1 MKSLGRILV
10 FTKKLTPYYIA
21 IVVAS
26 LFVTAA
32 GIAVPFII
40 GQATDTAV
48 AAVSGSLD
56 SGDAVTKVLW
66 LAGAF
71 LAVDVLSTVISSI
84 GGYYGDVMS
93 QKMRS
98 ILSVRY
104 YEKLLTLPQK
114 YFDNELTGTITSRLN
129 RSITEVTN
137 FAKFF
142 ANNFFTTLLT
152 VVAVLSISAM
162 YSPLLTLLLAI
173 VFPVYMWLT
182 ALTSRRWQRIEGK
195 KNEQIDLAGGRFT
208 EVIGQIRVVKSF
220 VQELRE
226 LKHFTSRY
234 DRTIDHTADQSYHW
248 HWMDFARRAFM
259 SLVFFGIYAIIFVS
273 TVNGSF
279 SVGDM
284 VLLIQLVA
292 LARQPIGSMSYIVDT
307 AQHAIAGS
315 KDYFDVMALEP
326 PRRPALADEVEQ
338 ARADGSL
345 PAALVEMSAFIHDD
359 EERTDEPSGSVLSSR
374 KSAVGLPLDD
384 EERTDEPS
392 GSVLSSRKSAVGLPL
407 DDERTDEPSG
417 SVLSSRKSAVGL
429 PLDDEERTD
438 EPSGPASTGSQD
450 LGEVEKPASMAVSTG
465 APAALPVDYS
475 TSSQREGFAVSFEDV
490 TFGYDDDPDVLSDVS
505 FDISRGERV
514 AFVGESGGG
523 KTTMTSLLL
532 GLYAPRSG
540 RIRVF
545 DKDIAQMPIS
555 QLRDSIGVVFQDPAL
570 FSGTIRENIS
580 YARPDATE
588 EQIIDAAKNANADQF
603 IRGFHD
609 GYDTLIGERGLKL
622 SGGQKQRISV
632 ARAILKDAE
641 ILVLDEATSAL
652 DTRSERLVQAGLETL
667 MENRTSLII
676 AHRLSTIANVDRIIT
691 LKDGRVDEV
700 GTPAELAETDG
711 IYATL
716 LALQNAGTKKA
727 RSRLKKYDIAH

>member
-1 MKSLGRILV
+1 MKSLGKILA

-40 GQATDTAV
+40 GRATDAAV
-48 AAVSGSLD
+48 AAASGSVEVAD
-56 SGDAVTKVLW
+56 SIVKVLW

-71 LAVDVLSTVISSI
+71 FAVDVLSTIISSI
-84 GGYYGDVMS
+84 GGYYGDLMS

-142 ANNFFTTLLT
+142 ANNFFTTILT
-152 VVAVLSISAM
+152 VIAVLTVSAM
-162 YSPLLTLLLAI
+162 FSLWLTLLLAI

-182 ALTSRRWQRIEGK
+182 ALTSRRWQRIEGL
-195 KNEQIDLAGGRFT
+195 KNEQIDLAGGRFN
-208 EVIGQIRVVKSF
+208 EVVGQIRVVKSF

-226 LKHFTSRY
+226 LKHFARRF
-234 DRTIDHTADQSYHW
+234 DKTIDHTADQSYHW

-259 SLVFFGIYAIIFVS
+259 SLIFFGIYAIIFVS
-273 TVNGSF
+273 TVRGTF

-315 KDYFDVMALEP
+315 KDYFEVMALEP
-326 PRRPALADEVEQ
+326 ARRPALADEVSA
-338 ARADGSL
+338 AREVGTL
-345 PAALVEMSAFIHDD
+345 PEALAEISGLIDVED
-359 EERTDEPSGSVLSSR
+359 
-374 KSAVGLPLDD
+374 
-384 EERTDEPS
+384 
-392 GSVLSSRKSAVGLPL
+392 
-407 DDERTDEPSG
+407 
-417 SVLSSRKSAVGL
+417 
-429 PLDDEERTD
+429 
-438 EPSGPASTGSQD
+438 GPASAPGSEPTAPRTA
-450 LGEVEKPASMAVSTG
+450 GNIAV
-465 APAALPVDYS
+465 A
-475 TSSQREGFAVSFEDV
+475 FENV
-490 TFGYDDDPDVLSDVS
+490 TFGYDDDPDVLTDVS
-505 FDISRGERV
+505 FEIERGERV

-540 RIRVF
+540 TIRVF
-545 DKDIAQMPIS
+545 DEDTADMPIS
-555 QLRDSIGVVFQDPAL
+555 RLRDSIGVVFQDPSL

-580 YARPDATE
+580 YARPDATDE
-588 EQIIDAAKNANADQF
+588 EIVDAATKANADTF
-603 IRGFHD
+603 IRGFRD

-632 ARAILKDAE
+632 ARVILKDANV
-641 ILVLDEATSAL
+641 LVLDEATSAL
-652 DTRSERLVQAGLETL
+652 DTRSERLVQAGLESL

-700 GTPAELAETDG
+700 GSPAELAETGG

-716 LALQNAGTKKA
+716 LLLQNEGTKKA
-727 RSRLKKYDIAH
+727 KSRLKRYDIAH

>member
-10 FTKKLTPYYIA
+10 FTKKLTPYYII

-40 GQATDTAV
+40 GRATDAAV
-48 AAVSGSLD
+48 AAVAGTVSITQ
-56 SGDAVTKVLW
+56 ATTTVLW

-71 LAVDVLSTVISSI
+71 FAVDVLSTMISSV
-84 GGYYGDVMS
+84 GGYFGDIMS
-93 QKMRS
+93 QKMRA

-104 YEKLLTLPQK
+104 YEKLLTLPQQ

-129 RSITEVTN
+129 RSITEVTG
-137 FAKFF
+137 FAKYF
-142 ANNFFTTLLT
+142 ANNFFTTILT
-152 VVAVLSISAM
+152 VVAVLAISAAF
-162 YSPLLTLLLAI
+162 SPWLTLLLAI

-182 ALTSRRWQRIEGK
+182 ALTSRRWQRLEGK
-195 KNEQIDLAGGRFT
+195 KNEQIDLAGGRFN
-208 EVIGQIRVVKSF
+208 EVVGQIRVVKSF

-226 LKHFTSRY
+226 LKIFTWRFN
-234 DRTIDHTADQSYHW
+234 RTIADTADQSYHW

-259 SLVFFGIYAIIFVS
+259 SAMFFAIYAIIFVN
-273 TVNGSF
+273 TVRGSF

-326 PRRPALADEVEQ
+326 ARRPALLDEVTE
-338 ARADGSL
+338 ARAEGTL
-345 PAALVEMSAFIHDD
+345 PDELVEMSGLMSDD
-359 EERTDEPSGSVLSSR
+359 DVASPGSPASVSSGPSS
-374 KSAVGLPLDD
+374 PLDD
-384 EERTDEPS
+384 T
-392 GSVLSSRKSAVGLPL
+392 LSPIVDSSLSCNNASRSDV
-407 DDERTDEPSG
+407 
-417 SVLSSRKSAVGL
+417 
-429 PLDDEERTD
+429 
-438 EPSGPASTGSQD
+438 
-450 LGEVEKPASMAVSTG
+450 
-465 APAALPVDYS
+465 
-475 TSSQREGFAVSFEDV
+475 AVSFKKV
-490 TFGYDDDPDVLSDVS
+490 TFGYDNDPDVLSDVN
-505 FDISRGERV
+505 FEIKRGERV

-532 GLYAPRSG
+532 GLYTPRSG
-540 RIRVF
+540 TIRVF
-545 DKDIAQMPIS
+545 GEDTAEMSIS
-555 QLRDSIGVVFQDPAL
+555 QLRDSIGVVFQEASL

-580 YARPDATE
+580 YARPDATDE
-588 EQIIDAAKNANADQF
+588 EIVTAAKKANADKF
-603 IRGFHD
+603 IHGFHD

-700 GTPAELAETDG
+700 GTPAELAQTDG

-716 LALQNAGTKKA
+716 LALQNEGTKKA
-727 RSRLKKYDIAH
+727 KSRLKKYDISH

>member
-1 MKSLGRILV
+1 MKSLGKILA

-40 GQATDTAV
+40 GRATDTAV
-48 AAVSGSLD
+48 AAVSGSVEVAD
-56 SGDAVTKVLW
+56 SIVKVLW

-71 LAVDVLSTVISSI
+71 FAVDVLSTIISSI
-84 GGYYGDVMS
+84 GGYYGDLMS

-142 ANNFFTTLLT
+142 ANNFFTTILT
-152 VVAVLSISAM
+152 VIAVLTVSAM
-162 YSPLLTLLLAI
+162 FSLWLTLLLAI

-182 ALTSRRWQRIEGK
+182 ALTSRRWQRIEGL
-195 KNEQIDLAGGRFT
+195 KNEQIDLAGGRFN
-208 EVIGQIRVVKSF
+208 EVVGQIRVVKSF

-226 LKHFTSRY
+226 LKHFARRF
-234 DRTIDHTADQSYHW
+234 DKTIDHTADQSYHW

-259 SLVFFGIYAIIFVS
+259 SLIFFGIYAIIFVS
-273 TVNGSF
+273 TVRGTF

-315 KDYFDVMALEP
+315 KDYFEVMALEP
-326 PRRPALADEVEQ
+326 ARRPALADEVSA
-338 ARADGSL
+338 AREVGTL
-345 PAALVEMSAFIHDD
+345 PEALAEISGLIDVED
-359 EERTDEPSGSVLSSR
+359 
-374 KSAVGLPLDD
+374 
-384 EERTDEPS
+384 
-392 GSVLSSRKSAVGLPL
+392 
-407 DDERTDEPSG
+407 
-417 SVLSSRKSAVGL
+417 
-429 PLDDEERTD
+429 
-438 EPSGPASTGSQD
+438 GPASAPGSEPTAPRTA
-450 LGEVEKPASMAVSTG
+450 GNIAV
-465 APAALPVDYS
+465 A
-475 TSSQREGFAVSFEDV
+475 FENV
-490 TFGYDDDPDVLSDVS
+490 TFGYDDDPDVLTDVS
-505 FDISRGERV
+505 FEIERGERV

-540 RIRVF
+540 TIRVF
-545 DKDIAQMPIS
+545 DEDTADMPIS
-555 QLRDSIGVVFQDPAL
+555 RLRDSIGVVFQDPSL

-580 YARPDATE
+580 YARPDATDE
-588 EQIIDAAKNANADQF
+588 EIVDAATKANADTF
-603 IRGFHD
+603 IRGFRD

-632 ARAILKDAE
+632 ARVILKDANV
-641 ILVLDEATSAL
+641 LVLDEATSAL
-652 DTRSERLVQAGLETL
+652 DTRSERLVQAGLESL

-700 GTPAELAETDG
+700 GSPAELAETGG

-716 LALQNAGTKKA
+716 LLLQNEGTKKA
-727 RSRLKKYDIAH
+727 KSRLKRYDIAH

>member
-1 MKSLGRILV
+1 MKSLGKILA

-40 GQATDTAV
+40 GRATDAAV
-48 AAVSGSLD
+48 AAVSGSVEVAD
-56 SGDAVTKVLW
+56 SIVKVLW

-71 LAVDVLSTVISSI
+71 FAVDVLSTIISSI
-84 GGYYGDVMS
+84 GGYYGDLMS

-142 ANNFFTTLLT
+142 ANNFFTTILT
-152 VVAVLSISAM
+152 VIAVLTVSAM
-162 YSPLLTLLLAI
+162 FSLWLTLLLAI

-182 ALTSRRWQRIEGK
+182 ALTSRRWQRIEGL
-195 KNEQIDLAGGRFT
+195 KNEQIDLAGGRFN
-208 EVIGQIRVVKSF
+208 EVVGQIRVVKSF

-226 LKHFTSRY
+226 LKHFARRF
-234 DRTIDHTADQSYHW
+234 DKTIDHTADQSYHW

-259 SLVFFGIYAIIFVS
+259 SLIFFGIYAIIFVS
-273 TVNGSF
+273 TVRGTF

-315 KDYFDVMALEP
+315 KDYFEVMALEP
-326 PRRPALADEVEQ
+326 ARRPALADEVSA
-338 ARADGSL
+338 AREVGTL
-345 PAALVEMSAFIHDD
+345 PEALAEISGLIDVED
-359 EERTDEPSGSVLSSR
+359 
-374 KSAVGLPLDD
+374 
-384 EERTDEPS
+384 
-392 GSVLSSRKSAVGLPL
+392 
-407 DDERTDEPSG
+407 
-417 SVLSSRKSAVGL
+417 
-429 PLDDEERTD
+429 
-438 EPSGPASTGSQD
+438 GPASAPGSEPTAPRTA
-450 LGEVEKPASMAVSTG
+450 GNIAV
-465 APAALPVDYS
+465 A
-475 TSSQREGFAVSFEDV
+475 FENV
-490 TFGYDDDPDVLSDVS
+490 TFGYDDDPDVLTDVS
-505 FDISRGERV
+505 FEIERGERV

-540 RIRVF
+540 TIRVF
-545 DKDIAQMPIS
+545 DEDTADMPIS
-555 QLRDSIGVVFQDPAL
+555 RLRDSIGVVFQDPSL

-580 YARPDATE
+580 YARPDATDE
-588 EQIIDAAKNANADQF
+588 EIVDAATKANADTF
-603 IRGFHD
+603 IRGFRD

-632 ARAILKDAE
+632 ARVILKDANV
-641 ILVLDEATSAL
+641 LVLDEATSAL
-652 DTRSERLVQAGLETL
+652 DTRSERLVQAGLESL

-700 GTPAELAETDG
+700 GSPAELAETGG

-716 LALQNAGTKKA
+716 LLLQNEGTKKA
-727 RSRLKKYDIAH
+727 KSRLKRYDIAH

>member
-1 MKSLGRILV
+1 MKSLGKILA

-40 GQATDTAV
+40 GRATDAAV
-48 AAVSGSLD
+48 AAASGSVEVAD
-56 SGDAVTKVLW
+56 SIVKVLW

-71 LAVDVLSTVISSI
+71 FAVDVLSTIISSI
-84 GGYYGDVMS
+84 GGYYGDLMS

-142 ANNFFTTLLT
+142 ANNFFTTILT
-152 VVAVLSISAM
+152 VIAVLTVSAM
-162 YSPLLTLLLAI
+162 FSLWLTLLLAI

-182 ALTSRRWQRIEGK
+182 ALTSRRWQRIEGL
-195 KNEQIDLAGGRFT
+195 KNEQIDLAGGRFN
-208 EVIGQIRVVKSF
+208 EVVGQIRVVKSF

-226 LKHFTSRY
+226 LKHFARRF
-234 DRTIDHTADQSYHW
+234 DKTIDHTADQSYHW

-259 SLVFFGIYAIIFVS
+259 SLIFFGIYAIIFVS
-273 TVNGSF
+273 TVRGTF

-315 KDYFDVMALEP
+315 KDYFEVMALEP
-326 PRRPALADEVEQ
+326 ARRPALADEVSA
-338 ARADGSL
+338 AREVGTL
-345 PAALVEMSAFIHDD
+345 PEALAEISGLIDVED
-359 EERTDEPSGSVLSSR
+359 
-374 KSAVGLPLDD
+374 
-384 EERTDEPS
+384 
-392 GSVLSSRKSAVGLPL
+392 
-407 DDERTDEPSG
+407 
-417 SVLSSRKSAVGL
+417 
-429 PLDDEERTD
+429 
-438 EPSGPASTGSQD
+438 GPASAPGSEPTAPRTA
-450 LGEVEKPASMAVSTG
+450 GNIAV
-465 APAALPVDYS
+465 A
-475 TSSQREGFAVSFEDV
+475 FENV
-490 TFGYDDDPDVLSDVS
+490 TFGYDDDPDVLTDVS
-505 FDISRGERV
+505 FEIERGERV

-540 RIRVF
+540 TIRVF
-545 DKDIAQMPIS
+545 DEDTADMPIS
-555 QLRDSIGVVFQDPAL
+555 RLRDSIGVVFQDPSL

-580 YARPDATE
+580 YARPDATDE
-588 EQIIDAAKNANADQF
+588 EIVDAATKANADTF
-603 IRGFHD
+603 IRGFRD

-632 ARAILKDAE
+632 ARVILKDANV
-641 ILVLDEATSAL
+641 LVLDEATSAL
-652 DTRSERLVQAGLETL
+652 DTRSERLVQAGLESL

-700 GTPAELAETDG
+700 GSPAELAETGG

-716 LALQNAGTKKA
+716 LSLQNEGTKKA
-727 RSRLKKYDIAH
+727 RSRLKRYDIAH

>member
-10 FTKKLTPYYIA
+10 FTKKLTPYYII

-40 GQATDTAV
+40 GRATDAAV
-48 AAVSGSLD
+48 AAVAGTVSITQ
-56 SGDAVTKVLW
+56 ATTTVLW

-71 LAVDVLSTVISSI
+71 FAVDVLSTMISSV
-84 GGYYGDVMS
+84 GGYFGDIMS
-93 QKMRS
+93 QKMRA

-104 YEKLLTLPQK
+104 YEKLLTLPQQ

-129 RSITEVTN
+129 HSITEVTG
-137 FAKFF
+137 FAKYF
-142 ANNFFTTLLT
+142 ANNFFTTILT
-152 VVAVLSISAM
+152 VVAVLAISAAF
-162 YSPLLTLLLAI
+162 SPWLTLLLAI

-182 ALTSRRWQRIEGK
+182 ALTSRRWQRLEGK
-195 KNEQIDLAGGRFT
+195 KNEQIDLAGGRFN
-208 EVIGQIRVVKSF
+208 EVVGQIRVVKSF

-226 LKHFTSRY
+226 LKIFTWRFN
-234 DRTIDHTADQSYHW
+234 RTIADTADQSYHW

-259 SLVFFGIYAIIFVS
+259 SAMFFAIYAIIFVN
-273 TVNGSF
+273 TVRGSF

-326 PRRPALADEVEQ
+326 ARRPALLDEVTE
-338 ARADGSL
+338 ARAEGTL
-345 PAALVEMSAFIHDD
+345 PDELVEMSGLMSDD
-359 EERTDEPSGSVLSSR
+359 DVASPGSPASVSSGPSS
-374 KSAVGLPLDD
+374 PLDD
-384 EERTDEPS
+384 T
-392 GSVLSSRKSAVGLPL
+392 LSPIVDSSLSCNNASRSDV
-407 DDERTDEPSG
+407 
-417 SVLSSRKSAVGL
+417 
-429 PLDDEERTD
+429 
-438 EPSGPASTGSQD
+438 
-450 LGEVEKPASMAVSTG
+450 
-465 APAALPVDYS
+465 
-475 TSSQREGFAVSFEDV
+475 AVSFKKV
-490 TFGYDDDPDVLSDVS
+490 TFGYDNDPDVLSDVN
-505 FDISRGERV
+505 FEIKRGERV

-532 GLYAPRSG
+532 GLYTPRSG
-540 RIRVF
+540 TIRVF
-545 DKDIAQMPIS
+545 GEDTAEMSIS
-555 QLRDSIGVVFQDPAL
+555 QLRDSIGVVFQEASL

-580 YARPDATE
+580 YARPDATDE
-588 EQIIDAAKNANADQF
+588 EIVTAAKKANADKF
-603 IRGFHD
+603 IHGFHD

-700 GTPAELAETDG
+700 GTPAELAQTDG

-716 LALQNAGTKKA
+716 LALQNEGTKKA
-727 RSRLKKYDIAH
+727 KSRLKKYDISH

>member
-32 GIAVPFII
+32 GITVPFII
-40 GQATDTAV
+40 GHATDTAV
-48 AAVSGSLD
+48 NAVAGSVEV
-56 SGDAVTKVLW
+56 SDAIVKVLW

-71 LAVDVLSTVISSI
+71 FAVDVLSTIISSI
-84 GGYYGDVMS
+84 GGYYGDIMS

-142 ANNFFTTLLT
+142 ANNFFTTILT
-152 VVAVLSISAM
+152 VVAVLGISAM
-162 YSPLLTLLLAI
+162 FSPWLTLLLMI

-182 ALTSRRWQRIEGK
+182 ALTSRRWQGIEGK
-195 KNEQIDLAGGRFT
+195 KNEQIDLAGGRFN

-315 KDYFDVMALEP
+315 KDYFEVMALEP
-326 PRRPALADEVEQ
+326 ARRPALADEVAE
-338 ARADGSL
+338 AREAGTL
-345 PAALVEMSAFIHDD
+345 PEALVEMSGSIAP
-359 EERTDEPSGSVLSSR
+359 EPSPSVPEPNQFALEDAERS
-374 KSAVGLPLDD
+374 VG
-384 EERTDEPS
+384 
-392 GSVLSSRKSAVGLPL
+392 
-407 DDERTDEPSG
+407 
-417 SVLSSRKSAVGL
+417 
-429 PLDDEERTD
+429 
-438 EPSGPASTGSQD
+438 
-450 LGEVEKPASMAVSTG
+450 
-465 APAALPVDYS
+465 PVDFAARS
-475 TSSQREGFAVSFEDV
+475 ERADVAVSFEDV
-490 TFGYDDDPDVLSDVS
+490 TFGYDEDPDVLTDVS
-505 FDISRGERV
+505 FDIKRGERV

-532 GLYAPRSG
+532 GLYTPRSG
-540 RIRVF
+540 NIRVF
-545 DKDIAQMPIS
+545 DRDITQMPIS

-716 LALQNAGTKKA
+716 LALQNEGTKKA

>member
-1 MKSLGRILV
+1 MRSLGRILV

-40 GQATDTAV
+40 GRATDTAV
-48 AAVSGSLD
+48 AAVAGSL
-56 SGDAVTKVLW
+56 SIPQATTTVLW
-66 LAGAF
+66 LAAAF
-71 LAVDVLSTVISSI
+71 FAVDVLSTTISSV
-84 GGYYGDVMS
+84 GGYFGDIMS
-93 QKMRS
+93 QKMRA

-104 YEKLLTLPQK
+104 YEKLLTLPQQ

-129 RSITEVTN
+129 RSITEVTG

-142 ANNFFTTLLT
+142 ANNFFTTILT
-152 VVAVLSISAM
+152 VVAVLTISAAF
-162 YSPLLTLLLAI
+162 SPWLTLLLAI

-182 ALTSRRWQRIEGK
+182 ALTSRRWQRLEGK
-195 KNEQIDLAGGRFT
+195 KNEQIDLAGGRFN

-226 LKHFTSRY
+226 LKIFTRRFSQ
-234 DRTIDHTADQSYHW
+234 TITDTADQSYHW

-259 SLVFFGIYAIIFVS
+259 SAMFFAIYAIIFVN
-273 TVNGSF
+273 TVRGMF

-326 PRRPALADEVEQ
+326 ARRPALADEVTA
-338 ARADGSL
+338 ARSEDTL
-345 PAALVEMSAFIHDD
+345 PDDLVEMSGFINGDYGDDGEATSPSLSTRDSSISNPSPDD
-359 EERTDEPSGSVLSSR
+359 ESSAPS
-374 KSAVGLPLDD
+374 DI
-384 EERTDEPS
+384 
-392 GSVLSSRKSAVGLPL
+392 
-407 DDERTDEPSG
+407 
-417 SVLSSRKSAVGL
+417 
-429 PLDDEERTD
+429 
-438 EPSGPASTGSQD
+438 
-450 LGEVEKPASMAVSTG
+450 
-465 APAALPVDYS
+465 
-475 TSSQREGFAVSFEDV
+475 AVSFEKV
-490 TFGYDDDPDVLSDVS
+490 TFGYDNDPDVLSEVS
-505 FDISRGERV
+505 FEIKRGERV

-532 GLYAPRSG
+532 GLYTPRSG
-540 RIRVF
+540 TIRVF
-545 DKDIAQMPIS
+545 GEDTAEMSIS
-555 QLRDSIGVVFQDPAL
+555 QLRDSIGVVFQEASL

-580 YARPDATE
+580 YARPDATDE
-588 EQIIDAAKNANADQF
+588 EIIAAAKKANADKF
-603 IRGFHD
+603 VRGFHD

-667 MENRTSLII
+667 MEDRTSLII

-700 GTPAELAETDG
+700 GTPAELAQTDG

-716 LALQNAGTKKA
+716 LALQNEGTKKA
-727 RSRLKKYDIAH
+727 KSRLKKYDIAH

>member
-10 FTKKLTPYYIA
+10 FTKKLTPYYII

-40 GQATDTAV
+40 GRATDAAV
-48 AAVSGSLD
+48 AAVAGTVSITQ
-56 SGDAVTKVLW
+56 ATTTVLW

-71 LAVDVLSTVISSI
+71 FAVDVLSTMISSV
-84 GGYYGDVMS
+84 GGYFGDIMS
-93 QKMRS
+93 QKMRA

-104 YEKLLTLPQK
+104 YEKLLTLPQQ

-129 RSITEVTN
+129 RSITEVTG
-137 FAKFF
+137 FAKYF
-142 ANNFFTTLLT
+142 ANNFFTTILT
-152 VVAVLSISAM
+152 VVAVLAISAAF
-162 YSPLLTLLLAI
+162 SPWLTLLLAI

-182 ALTSRRWQRIEGK
+182 ALTSRRWQRLEGK
-195 KNEQIDLAGGRFT
+195 KNEQIDLAGGRFN
-208 EVIGQIRVVKSF
+208 EVVGQIRVVKSF

-226 LKHFTSRY
+226 LKIFTWRFN
-234 DRTIDHTADQSYHW
+234 RTIADTADQSYHW

-259 SLVFFGIYAIIFVS
+259 SAMFFAIYAIIFVN
-273 TVNGSF
+273 TVRGSF

-326 PRRPALADEVEQ
+326 ARRPALLDEVTE
-338 ARADGSL
+338 ARAEGTL
-345 PAALVEMSAFIHDD
+345 PDELVEMSGLMSDD
-359 EERTDEPSGSVLSSR
+359 DVASPGSPASVSSGPSS
-374 KSAVGLPLDD
+374 PLDD
-384 EERTDEPS
+384 T
-392 GSVLSSRKSAVGLPL
+392 LSPIVDSSLSCNNASRSDV
-407 DDERTDEPSG
+407 
-417 SVLSSRKSAVGL
+417 
-429 PLDDEERTD
+429 
-438 EPSGPASTGSQD
+438 
-450 LGEVEKPASMAVSTG
+450 
-465 APAALPVDYS
+465 
-475 TSSQREGFAVSFEDV
+475 AVSFKKA
-490 TFGYDDDPDVLSDVS
+490 TFGYDNDPDVLSDVN
-505 FDISRGERV
+505 FEIKRGERV

-532 GLYAPRSG
+532 GLYTPRSG
-540 RIRVF
+540 TIRVF
-545 DKDIAQMPIS
+545 DEDTAEMSIS
-555 QLRDSIGVVFQDPAL
+555 QLRDSIGVVFQEASL

-580 YARPDATE
+580 YARPDATDE
-588 EQIIDAAKNANADQF
+588 EIVTAAKKANADKF
-603 IRGFHD
+603 IHGFHD

-700 GTPAELAETDG
+700 GTPAELAQTDG

-716 LALQNAGTKKA
+716 LALQNEGTKKA
-727 RSRLKKYDIAH
+727 KSRLKKYDISH

>member
-1 MKSLGRILV
+1 MRSLGRILV
-10 FTKKLTPYYIA
+10 FTKKLTPYYIV

-40 GQATDTAV
+40 GHATDTAV
-48 AAVSGSLD
+48 AAVAGTLSIPQ
-56 SGDAVTKVLW
+56 AITTVLW

-71 LAVDVLSTVISSI
+71 FAVDVLSTVISSV
-84 GGYYGDVMS
+84 GGYFGDIMC
-93 QKMRS
+93 QNMRA

-104 YEKLLTLPQK
+104 YEKLLTLPQQ

-129 RSITEVTN
+129 RSITEVTG
-137 FAKFF
+137 FAKYF
-142 ANNFFTTLLT
+142 ANNFFTTILT
-152 VVAVLSISAM
+152 VIAVLVISAAF
-162 YSPLLTLLLAI
+162 SPWLTLLLAI

-182 ALTSRRWQRIEGK
+182 TLTSRRWQRLEGK
-195 KNEQIDLAGGRFT
+195 KNEQIDLAGGRFN

-226 LKHFTSRY
+226 LKIFTRRFSQ
-234 DRTIDHTADQSYHW
+234 TITDTADQSYHW

-259 SLVFFGIYAIIFVS
+259 SAMFFAIYAIIFVN
-273 TVNGSF
+273 TVRGMF

-284 VLLIQLVA
+284 VLLFQLVA

-326 PRRPALADEVEQ
+326 ARRPALLDEVTT
-338 ARADGSL
+338 ARANGTL
-345 PAALVEMSAFIHDD
+345 PDDLVEMSGFINGDYGDDGEATSPSLSTRDSSISNPSPDD
-359 EERTDEPSGSVLSSR
+359 ESSDVADPSLSSSDDR
-374 KSAVGLPLDD
+374 VVARRDETVSVSRRISESSA
-384 EERTDEPS
+384 PS
-392 GSVLSSRKSAVGLPL
+392 
-407 DDERTDEPSG
+407 DI
-417 SVLSSRKSAVGL
+417 
-429 PLDDEERTD
+429 
-438 EPSGPASTGSQD
+438 
-450 LGEVEKPASMAVSTG
+450 
-465 APAALPVDYS
+465 
-475 TSSQREGFAVSFEDV
+475 AVSFEKV
-490 TFGYDDDPDVLSDVS
+490 TFGYDNDPDVLSEVS
-505 FDISRGERV
+505 FEIKRGERV

-532 GLYAPRSG
+532 GLYTPRSG
-540 RIRVF
+540 TIRVF
-545 DKDIAQMPIS
+545 GEDTAEMSIS
-555 QLRDSIGVVFQDPAL
+555 QLRDSIGVVFQEASL

-580 YARPDATE
+580 YARPDATDE
-588 EQIIDAAKNANADQF
+588 EIIAAAKKANADKF
-603 IRGFHD
+603 VRGFHD

-667 MENRTSLII
+667 MEDRTSLII

-700 GTPAELAETDG
+700 GTPAELAQTDG

-716 LALQNAGTKKA
+716 LALQNEGTKKA
-727 RSRLKKYDIAH
+727 KSRLKKYDIAH

>member
-10 FTKKLTPYYIA
+10 FTKKLTPYYII

-40 GQATDTAV
+40 GRATDAAV
-48 AAVSGSLD
+48 AAVAGTVSITQ
-56 SGDAVTKVLW
+56 ATTTVLW

-71 LAVDVLSTVISSI
+71 FAVDVLSTMISSV
-84 GGYYGDVMS
+84 GGYFGDIMS
-93 QKMRS
+93 QKMRA

-104 YEKLLTLPQK
+104 YEKLLTLPQQ

-129 RSITEVTN
+129 RSITEVTG
-137 FAKFF
+137 FAKYF
-142 ANNFFTTLLT
+142 ANNFFTTILT
-152 VVAVLSISAM
+152 VVAVLAISAAF
-162 YSPLLTLLLAI
+162 SPWLTLLLAI

-182 ALTSRRWQRIEGK
+182 ALTSRRWQRLEGK
-195 KNEQIDLAGGRFT
+195 KNEQIDLAGGRFN
-208 EVIGQIRVVKSF
+208 EVVGQIRVVKSF

-226 LKHFTSRY
+226 LKIFTWRFN
-234 DRTIDHTADQSYHW
+234 RTIADTADQSYHW

-259 SLVFFGIYAIIFVS
+259 SAMFFAIYAIIFVN
-273 TVNGSF
+273 TVRGSF

-326 PRRPALADEVEQ
+326 ARRPALLDEVTE
-338 ARADGSL
+338 ARAEGTL
-345 PAALVEMSAFIHDD
+345 PDELVEMSGLMSDD
-359 EERTDEPSGSVLSSR
+359 DVASPGSPASVSSGPSS
-374 KSAVGLPLDD
+374 PLDD
-384 EERTDEPS
+384 T
-392 GSVLSSRKSAVGLPL
+392 LSPIVDSSLSCNNASRSDV
-407 DDERTDEPSG
+407 
-417 SVLSSRKSAVGL
+417 
-429 PLDDEERTD
+429 
-438 EPSGPASTGSQD
+438 
-450 LGEVEKPASMAVSTG
+450 
-465 APAALPVDYS
+465 
-475 TSSQREGFAVSFEDV
+475 AVSFKKV
-490 TFGYDDDPDVLSDVS
+490 TFGYDNDPDVLSDVN
-505 FDISRGERV
+505 FEIKRGERV

-532 GLYAPRSG
+532 GLYTPRSG
-540 RIRVF
+540 TIRVF
-545 DKDIAQMPIS
+545 DEDTAEMSIS
-555 QLRDSIGVVFQDPAL
+555 QLRDSIGVVFQEASL

-580 YARPDATE
+580 YARPDATDE
-588 EQIIDAAKNANADQF
+588 EIVTAAKKANADKF
-603 IRGFHD
+603 IHGFHD

-700 GTPAELAETDG
+700 GTPAELAQTDG

-716 LALQNAGTKKA
+716 LALQNEGTKKA
-727 RSRLKKYDIAH
+727 KSRLKKYDISH

>member
-1 MKSLGRILV
+1 MKSLGKILA

-40 GQATDTAV
+40 GRATDTAV
-48 AAVSGSLD
+48 AAVSGSVEVAD
-56 SGDAVTKVLW
+56 SIVKVLW

-71 LAVDVLSTVISSI
+71 FAVDVLSTIISSI
-84 GGYYGDVMS
+84 GGYYGDLMS

-142 ANNFFTTLLT
+142 ANNFFTTILT
-152 VVAVLSISAM
+152 VIAVLTVSAM
-162 YSPLLTLLLAI
+162 FSLWLTLLLAI

-182 ALTSRRWQRIEGK
+182 ALTSRRWQRIEGL
-195 KNEQIDLAGGRFT
+195 KNEQIDLAGGRFN
-208 EVIGQIRVVKSF
+208 EVVGQIRVVKSF

-226 LKHFTSRY
+226 LKHFARRF
-234 DRTIDHTADQSYHW
+234 DKTIDHTADQSYHW

-259 SLVFFGIYAIIFVS
+259 SLIFFGIYAIIFVS
-273 TVNGSF
+273 TVRGTF

-315 KDYFDVMALEP
+315 KDYFEVMALEP
-326 PRRPALADEVEQ
+326 ARRPALADEVSA
-338 ARADGSL
+338 AREVGTL
-345 PAALVEMSAFIHDD
+345 PEALAEISGLIDVED
-359 EERTDEPSGSVLSSR
+359 
-374 KSAVGLPLDD
+374 
-384 EERTDEPS
+384 
-392 GSVLSSRKSAVGLPL
+392 
-407 DDERTDEPSG
+407 
-417 SVLSSRKSAVGL
+417 
-429 PLDDEERTD
+429 
-438 EPSGPASTGSQD
+438 GPASAPGSEPTAPRTA
-450 LGEVEKPASMAVSTG
+450 GNIAV
-465 APAALPVDYS
+465 A
-475 TSSQREGFAVSFEDV
+475 FENV
-490 TFGYDDDPDVLSDVS
+490 TFGYDDDPDVLTDVS
-505 FDISRGERV
+505 FEIERGERV

-540 RIRVF
+540 TIRVF
-545 DKDIAQMPIS
+545 DEDTADMPIS
-555 QLRDSIGVVFQDPAL
+555 RLRDSIGVVFQDPSL

-580 YARPDATE
+580 YARPDATDE
-588 EQIIDAAKNANADQF
+588 EIVDAATKANADTF
-603 IRGFHD
+603 IRGFRD

-632 ARAILKDAE
+632 ARVILKDANV
-641 ILVLDEATSAL
+641 LVLDEATSAL
-652 DTRSERLVQAGLETL
+652 DTRSERLVQAGLESL

-700 GTPAELAETDG
+700 GSPAELAETGG

-716 LALQNAGTKKA
+716 LALQNEGTKKA
-727 RSRLKKYDIAH
+727 KSRLKRYDIAH

>member
-1 MKSLGRILV
+1 MRSLGRILV

-40 GQATDTAV
+40 GRATDTAV
-48 AAVSGSLD
+48 AAVAGSL
-56 SGDAVTKVLW
+56 SIPQATTTVLW
-66 LAGAF
+66 LAAAF
-71 LAVDVLSTVISSI
+71 FAVDVLSTTISSV
-84 GGYYGDVMS
+84 GGYFGDIMS
-93 QKMRS
+93 QKMRA

-104 YEKLLTLPQK
+104 YEKLLTLPQQ

-129 RSITEVTN
+129 RSITEVTG
-137 FAKFF
+137 FAKYF
-142 ANNFFTTLLT
+142 ANNFFTTILT
-152 VVAVLSISAM
+152 VVAVLAISAAF
-162 YSPLLTLLLAI
+162 SPWLTLLLAI

-182 ALTSRRWQRIEGK
+182 ALTSRRWQRLEGK
-195 KNEQIDLAGGRFT
+195 KNEQIDLAGGRFN
-208 EVIGQIRVVKSF
+208 EVVGQIRVVKSF

-226 LKHFTSRY
+226 LKIFTWRFN
-234 DRTIDHTADQSYHW
+234 RTIADTADQSYHW

-259 SLVFFGIYAIIFVS
+259 SAMFFAIYAIIFVN
-273 TVNGSF
+273 TVRGSF

-326 PRRPALADEVEQ
+326 ARRPALLDEVTE
-338 ARADGSL
+338 ARAEGTL
-345 PAALVEMSAFIHDD
+345 PDELVEMSGLMSDD
-359 EERTDEPSGSVLSSR
+359 DVASPGSPASVSSGPSS
-374 KSAVGLPLDD
+374 PLDD
-384 EERTDEPS
+384 T
-392 GSVLSSRKSAVGLPL
+392 LSPIVDSSLSCNNASRSDV
-407 DDERTDEPSG
+407 
-417 SVLSSRKSAVGL
+417 
-429 PLDDEERTD
+429 
-438 EPSGPASTGSQD
+438 
-450 LGEVEKPASMAVSTG
+450 
-465 APAALPVDYS
+465 
-475 TSSQREGFAVSFEDV
+475 AVSFKKV
-490 TFGYDDDPDVLSDVS
+490 TFGYDNDPDVLSDVN
-505 FDISRGERV
+505 FEIKRGERV

-532 GLYAPRSG
+532 GLYTPRSG
-540 RIRVF
+540 TIRVF
-545 DKDIAQMPIS
+545 DEDTAEMSIS
-555 QLRDSIGVVFQDPAL
+555 QLRDSIGVVFQEASL

-580 YARPDATE
+580 YARPDATDE
-588 EQIIDAAKNANADQF
+588 EIVTAAKKANADKF
-603 IRGFHD
+603 IHGFHD

-700 GTPAELAETDG
+700 GTPAELAQTDG

-716 LALQNAGTKKA
+716 LALQNEGTKKA
-727 RSRLKKYDIAH
+727 KSRLKKYDISH

>member
-1 MKSLGRILV
+1 MRSLGRILV

-40 GQATDTAV
+40 GRATDTAV
-48 AAVSGSLD
+48 AAVAGSL
-56 SGDAVTKVLW
+56 SIPQATTTVLW
-66 LAGAF
+66 LAAAF
-71 LAVDVLSTVISSI
+71 FAVDVLSTTISSV
-84 GGYYGDVMS
+84 GGYFGDIMS
-93 QKMRS
+93 QKMRA

-104 YEKLLTLPQK
+104 YEKLLTLPQQ

-129 RSITEVTN
+129 RSITEVTG

-142 ANNFFTTLLT
+142 ANNFFTTILT
-152 VVAVLSISAM
+152 VVAVLTISAAF
-162 YSPLLTLLLAI
+162 SPWLTLLLAI

-182 ALTSRRWQRIEGK
+182 ALTSRRWQRLEGK
-195 KNEQIDLAGGRFT
+195 KNEQIDLAGGRFN

-226 LKHFTSRY
+226 LKIFTRRFSQ
-234 DRTIDHTADQSYHW
+234 TITDTADQSYHW

-259 SLVFFGIYAIIFVS
+259 SAMFFAIYAIIFVN
-273 TVNGSF
+273 TVRGMF

-326 PRRPALADEVEQ
+326 ARRPALADEVTA
-338 ARADGSL
+338 ARSEGTL
-345 PAALVEMSAFIHDD
+345 PDDLVEMSGFINGDYGDD
-359 EERTDEPSGSVLSSR
+359 GEATSPSLYTRDSSISNPSPDDDS
-374 KSAVGLPLDD
+374 SA
-384 EERTDEPS
+384 PS
-392 GSVLSSRKSAVGLPL
+392 
-407 DDERTDEPSG
+407 DI
-417 SVLSSRKSAVGL
+417 
-429 PLDDEERTD
+429 
-438 EPSGPASTGSQD
+438 
-450 LGEVEKPASMAVSTG
+450 
-465 APAALPVDYS
+465 
-475 TSSQREGFAVSFEDV
+475 AVSFEKV
-490 TFGYDDDPDVLSDVS
+490 TFGYDNDPDVLSEVS
-505 FDISRGERV
+505 FEIKRGERV

-532 GLYAPRSG
+532 GLYTPRSG
-540 RIRVF
+540 TIRVF
-545 DKDIAQMPIS
+545 GEDTAEMSIS
-555 QLRDSIGVVFQDPAL
+555 QLRDSIGVVFQEASL

-580 YARPDATE
+580 YARPDATDE
-588 EQIIDAAKNANADQF
+588 EIIAAAKKANADKF
-603 IRGFHD
+603 VRGFHD

-667 MENRTSLII
+667 MEDRTSLII

-700 GTPAELAETDG
+700 GTPAELAQTDG

-716 LALQNAGTKKA
+716 LALQNEGTKKA
-727 RSRLKKYDIAH
+727 KSRLKKYDIAH

>member
-1 MKSLGRILV
+1 MRSLGRILV

-40 GQATDTAV
+40 GRATDTAV
-48 AAVSGSLD
+48 AAVAGSL
-56 SGDAVTKVLW
+56 SIPQATTTVLW
-66 LAGAF
+66 LAAAF
-71 LAVDVLSTVISSI
+71 FAVDVLSTTISSV
-84 GGYYGDVMS
+84 GGYFGDIMS
-93 QKMRS
+93 QKMRA

-104 YEKLLTLPQK
+104 YEKLLTLPQQ

-129 RSITEVTN
+129 RSITEVTG

-142 ANNFFTTLLT
+142 ANNFFTTILT
-152 VVAVLSISAM
+152 VVAVLTISAAF
-162 YSPLLTLLLAI
+162 SPWLTLLLAI

-182 ALTSRRWQRIEGK
+182 ALTSRRWQRLEGK
-195 KNEQIDLAGGRFT
+195 KNEQIDLAGGRFN

-226 LKHFTSRY
+226 LKIFTRRFSQ
-234 DRTIDHTADQSYHW
+234 TITDTADQSYHW
-248 HWMDFARRAFM
+248 HWMDLARRAFM
-259 SLVFFGIYAIIFVS
+259 SAMFFAIYAIIFVN
-273 TVNGSF
+273 TVRGMF

-326 PRRPALADEVEQ
+326 ARRPALADEVTA
-338 ARADGSL
+338 ARSEDTL
-345 PAALVEMSAFIHDD
+345 PDDLVEMSGFINGDYGDDGEATSPSLSTRDSSISNPSPDD
-359 EERTDEPSGSVLSSR
+359 ESSAPS
-374 KSAVGLPLDD
+374 DI
-384 EERTDEPS
+384 
-392 GSVLSSRKSAVGLPL
+392 
-407 DDERTDEPSG
+407 
-417 SVLSSRKSAVGL
+417 
-429 PLDDEERTD
+429 
-438 EPSGPASTGSQD
+438 
-450 LGEVEKPASMAVSTG
+450 
-465 APAALPVDYS
+465 
-475 TSSQREGFAVSFEDV
+475 AVSFEKV
-490 TFGYDDDPDVLSDVS
+490 TFGYDNDPDVLSEVS
-505 FDISRGERV
+505 FEIKRGERV

-532 GLYAPRSG
+532 GLYTPRSG
-540 RIRVF
+540 TIRVF
-545 DKDIAQMPIS
+545 GEDTAEMSIS
-555 QLRDSIGVVFQDPAL
+555 QLRDSIGVVFQEASL

-580 YARPDATE
+580 YARPDATDE
-588 EQIIDAAKNANADQF
+588 EIIAAAKKANADKF
-603 IRGFHD
+603 VRGFHD

-667 MENRTSLII
+667 MEDRTSLII

-700 GTPAELAETDG
+700 GTPAELAQTDG

-716 LALQNAGTKKA
+716 LALQNEGTKKA
-727 RSRLKKYDIAH
+727 KSRLKKYDIAH

>member
-10 FTKKLTPYYIA
+10 FTKKLTPYYII

-40 GQATDTAV
+40 GRATDAAV
-48 AAVSGSLD
+48 AAVAGTVSITQ
-56 SGDAVTKVLW
+56 ATTTVLW

-71 LAVDVLSTVISSI
+71 FAVDVLSTMISSV
-84 GGYYGDVMS
+84 GGYFGDIMS
-93 QKMRS
+93 QKMRA

-104 YEKLLTLPQK
+104 YEKLLTLPQQ

-129 RSITEVTN
+129 RSITEVTG
-137 FAKFF
+137 FAKYF
-142 ANNFFTTLLT
+142 ANNFFTTILT
-152 VVAVLSISAM
+152 VVAVLAISAAF
-162 YSPLLTLLLAI
+162 SPWLTLLLAI

-182 ALTSRRWQRIEGK
+182 ALTSRRWQRLEGK
-195 KNEQIDLAGGRFT
+195 KNEQIDLAGGRFN
-208 EVIGQIRVVKSF
+208 EVVGQIRVVKSF

-226 LKHFTSRY
+226 LKIFTWRFN
-234 DRTIDHTADQSYHW
+234 RTIADTADQSYHW

-259 SLVFFGIYAIIFVS
+259 SAMFFAIYAIIFVN
-273 TVNGSF
+273 TVRGSF

-326 PRRPALADEVEQ
+326 ARRPARLDEVTE
-338 ARADGSL
+338 ARAEGTL
-345 PAALVEMSAFIHDD
+345 PDELVEMSGLMSDD
-359 EERTDEPSGSVLSSR
+359 DVASPGSPASVSSGPSS
-374 KSAVGLPLDD
+374 PLDD
-384 EERTDEPS
+384 T
-392 GSVLSSRKSAVGLPL
+392 LSPIVDSSLSCNNASRSDV
-407 DDERTDEPSG
+407 
-417 SVLSSRKSAVGL
+417 
-429 PLDDEERTD
+429 
-438 EPSGPASTGSQD
+438 
-450 LGEVEKPASMAVSTG
+450 
-465 APAALPVDYS
+465 
-475 TSSQREGFAVSFEDV
+475 AVSFKKV
-490 TFGYDDDPDVLSDVS
+490 TFGYDNDPDVLSDVN
-505 FDISRGERV
+505 FEIKRGERV

-532 GLYAPRSG
+532 GLYTPRSG
-540 RIRVF
+540 TIRVF
-545 DKDIAQMPIS
+545 DEDTAEMSIS
-555 QLRDSIGVVFQDPAL
+555 QLRDSIGVVFQEASL

-580 YARPDATE
+580 YARPDATDE
-588 EQIIDAAKNANADQF
+588 EIVTAAKKANADKF
-603 IRGFHD
+603 IHGFHD

-700 GTPAELAETDG
+700 GTPAELAQTDG

-716 LALQNAGTKKA
+716 LALQNEGTKKA
-727 RSRLKKYDIAH
+727 KSRLKKYDISH

>member
-10 FTKKLTPYYIA
+10 FTKKLTPYYII

-40 GQATDTAV
+40 GRATDAAV
-48 AAVSGSLD
+48 AAVAGTVSITQ
-56 SGDAVTKVLW
+56 ATTTVLW

-71 LAVDVLSTVISSI
+71 FAVDVLSTMISSV
-84 GGYYGDVMS
+84 GGYFGDIMS
-93 QKMRS
+93 QKMRA

-104 YEKLLTLPQK
+104 YGKLLTLPQQ

-129 RSITEVTN
+129 RSITEVTG
-137 FAKFF
+137 FAKYF
-142 ANNFFTTLLT
+142 ANNFFTTILT
-152 VVAVLSISAM
+152 VVAVLAISAAF
-162 YSPLLTLLLAI
+162 SPWLTLLLAI

-182 ALTSRRWQRIEGK
+182 ALTSRRWQRLEGK
-195 KNEQIDLAGGRFT
+195 KNEQIDLAGGRFN
-208 EVIGQIRVVKSF
+208 EVVGQIRVVKSF

-226 LKHFTSRY
+226 LKIFTWRFN
-234 DRTIDHTADQSYHW
+234 RTIADTADQSYHW

-259 SLVFFGIYAIIFVS
+259 SAMFFAIYAIIFVN
-273 TVNGSF
+273 TVRGSF

-326 PRRPALADEVEQ
+326 ARRPALLDEVTE
-338 ARADGSL
+338 ARAEGTL
-345 PAALVEMSAFIHDD
+345 PDELVEMSGLMSDD
-359 EERTDEPSGSVLSSR
+359 DVASPGSPASVSSGPSS
-374 KSAVGLPLDD
+374 PLDD
-384 EERTDEPS
+384 T
-392 GSVLSSRKSAVGLPL
+392 LSPIVDSSLSCNNASRSDV
-407 DDERTDEPSG
+407 
-417 SVLSSRKSAVGL
+417 
-429 PLDDEERTD
+429 
-438 EPSGPASTGSQD
+438 
-450 LGEVEKPASMAVSTG
+450 
-465 APAALPVDYS
+465 
-475 TSSQREGFAVSFEDV
+475 AVSFKKV
-490 TFGYDDDPDVLSDVS
+490 TFGYDNDPDVLSDVN
-505 FDISRGERV
+505 FEIKRGERV

-532 GLYAPRSG
+532 GLYTPRSG
-540 RIRVF
+540 TIRVF
-545 DKDIAQMPIS
+545 GEDTAEMSIS
-555 QLRDSIGVVFQDPAL
+555 QLRDSIGVVFQEASL

-580 YARPDATE
+580 YARPDATDE
-588 EQIIDAAKNANADQF
+588 EIVTAAKKANADKF
-603 IRGFHD
+603 IHGFHD

-700 GTPAELAETDG
+700 GTPAELAQTDG

-716 LALQNAGTKKA
+716 LALQNEGTKKA
-727 RSRLKKYDIAH
+727 KSRLKKYDISH

>member
-1 MKSLGRILV
+1 MRSLGRILV

-40 GQATDTAV
+40 GRATDTAV
-48 AAVSGSLD
+48 AAVAGSL
-56 SGDAVTKVLW
+56 SIPQATTTVLW
-66 LAGAF
+66 LAAAF
-71 LAVDVLSTVISSI
+71 FAVDVLSTTISSV
-84 GGYYGDVMS
+84 GGYFGDIMS
-93 QKMRS
+93 QKMRA

-104 YEKLLTLPQK
+104 YEKLLTLPQQ

-129 RSITEVTN
+129 RSITEVTG

-142 ANNFFTTLLT
+142 ANNFFTTILT
-152 VVAVLSISAM
+152 VVAVLTISAAF
-162 YSPLLTLLLAI
+162 SPWLTLLLAI

-182 ALTSRRWQRIEGK
+182 ALTSRRWQRLEGK
-195 KNEQIDLAGGRFT
+195 KNEQIDLAGGRFN

-226 LKHFTSRY
+226 LKIFTRRFSQ
-234 DRTIDHTADQSYHW
+234 TITDTADQSYHW

-259 SLVFFGIYAIIFVS
+259 SAMFFAIYAIIFVN
-273 TVNGSF
+273 TVRGMF

-326 PRRPALADEVEQ
+326 ARRPALADEVTA
-338 ARADGSL
+338 ARSEDTL
-345 PAALVEMSAFIHDD
+345 PDDLVEMSGFINGDYGDD
-359 EERTDEPSGSVLSSR
+359 GEATSPSLSTRDSSISNPSPDDDS
-374 KSAVGLPLDD
+374 SA
-384 EERTDEPS
+384 PS
-392 GSVLSSRKSAVGLPL
+392 
-407 DDERTDEPSG
+407 DI
-417 SVLSSRKSAVGL
+417 
-429 PLDDEERTD
+429 
-438 EPSGPASTGSQD
+438 
-450 LGEVEKPASMAVSTG
+450 
-465 APAALPVDYS
+465 
-475 TSSQREGFAVSFEDV
+475 AVSFEKV
-490 TFGYDDDPDVLSDVS
+490 TFGYDNDPDVLSEVS
-505 FDISRGERV
+505 FEIKRGERV

-532 GLYAPRSG
+532 GLYTPRSG
-540 RIRVF
+540 TIRVF
-545 DKDIAQMPIS
+545 GEDTAEMSIS
-555 QLRDSIGVVFQDPAL
+555 QLRDSIGVVFQEASL

-580 YARPDATE
+580 YARPDATDE
-588 EQIIDAAKNANADQF
+588 EIIAAAKKANADKF
-603 IRGFHD
+603 VRGFHD

-667 MENRTSLII
+667 MEDRTSLII

-700 GTPAELAETDG
+700 GTPAELAQTDG

-716 LALQNAGTKKA
+716 LALQNEGTKKA
-727 RSRLKKYDIAH
+727 KSRLKKYDIAH